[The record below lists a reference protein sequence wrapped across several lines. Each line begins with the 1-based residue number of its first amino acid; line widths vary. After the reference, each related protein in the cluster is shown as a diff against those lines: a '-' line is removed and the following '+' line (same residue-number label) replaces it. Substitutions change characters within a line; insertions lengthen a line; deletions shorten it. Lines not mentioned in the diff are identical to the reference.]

1 MKVKSPRHRYEV
13 TEQAVKQRLEVP
25 VQPKM
30 AALYELLSG
39 SPCTDPEVEYAHDLY
54 TVVRHRETLDA
65 FLLAR
70 TPVEKIVSCLEIDF
84 GVITTYA
91 NLFMDTAVFRN
102 RLELMTY
109 VQDYDGSD
117 EGKELASAGVRV
129 GHTYLLWALGDS
141 EEVDPRV
148 VVRRTMADAYF
159 RGMAHKGNSLTS
171 LVAKEA
177 LRWSTT
183 AIRNAQVIE
192 QLDPRGSKEG
202 FEELRLTLVG
212 VDDTR
217 PALAAPVPVSEIL
230 H

>member
-1 MKVKSPRHRYEV
+1 VKVKSPRHRYEV
-13 TEQAVKQRLEVP
+13 TDQAVKQRLETP
-25 VQPKM
+25 AQPRM
-30 AALYELLSG
+30 AALYMLLAG
-39 SPCTDPEVEYAHDLY
+39 QPCPDSAVEYAHDIY
-54 TVVRHRETLDA
+54 AVVRHRETLDA

-70 TPVEKIVSCLEIDF
+70 TPIEKIVSCLEINF
-84 GVITTYA
+84 EVITTYA
-91 NLFMDTAVFRN
+91 DLFMDMQVFRN

-109 VQDYDGSD
+109 VQDYDGTD

-129 GHTYLLWALGDS
+129 GHDYLLWALGS
-141 EEVDPRV
+141 SQEVDPRV

-212 VDDTR
+212 VDETR
-217 PALAAPVPVSEIL
+217 PALSSPVPVGEIL